1 VEPDLIDSYVTAL
14 RGRLGWRG
22 DVDDIVDEMADH
34 LHEHVEHLVARGEPH
49 AEAQRHAVPGSSGSV
64 QPVAWL
70 VSGVAAVAGGYS
82 SVLVSWSLRRYE
94 IWVGTLTVAFALTTL
109 TIAGVLLRTGRLRTG
124 RLRTPSGWAVV
135 SVGVLATA
143 VTYPEIAARA
153 KALRVAS

>member
-1 VEPDLIDSYVTAL
+1 
-14 RGRLGWRG
+14 
-22 DVDDIVDEMADH
+22 
-34 LHEHVEHLVARGEPH
+34 
-49 AEAQRHAVPGSSGSV
+49 
-64 QPVAWL
+64 

-82 SVLVSWSLRRYE
+82 SVLVSWNLRRYE

-109 TIAGVLLRTGRLRTG
+109 TIAGVLLRTG